1 MAFNVLDRD
10 CSGTVELVDIMGVYD
25 ASQHP
30 QVKDGSKTASAV
42 LREFLD
48 TFDAGEKDGIVTRAE
63 FHRYYSNVSASI
75 DDDEYFELMIRNAWH
90 SSGGK
95 GAAENTSNLRVLVT
109 HEDGQQTVE
118 EVHNDLSVRGDMD
131 KIKQQM
137 QSRGMKVTS
146 IEKYGGVGTKGGSG
160 AAPWA
165 VDASADSQ
173 RFGSRQN
180 TPAKAAQSPAAA
192 GVQQHRLT
200 PGKAPFAG
208 NSPAPVRPPV
218 APGSSR
224 RNRATQSSI
233 VFG

>member
-1 MAFNVLDRD
+1 MAFNVLDSD
-10 CSGTVELVDIMGVYD
+10 CSGTVELIDLMGVYD

-30 QVKDGSKTASAV
+30 AVKDGSKTPSAV

-48 TFDAGEKDGIVTRAE
+48 TFDAGEKDGVVTRTE

-90 SSGGK
+90 ISGGK

-109 HEDGQQTVE
+109 HEDGEQTVE
-118 EVHNDLSVRGDMD
+118 EVHDDLKVRGDME

-137 QSRGMKVTS
+137 QARGMKVVS
-146 IEKYGGVGTKGGSG
+146 IEKYGGVGAKASG

-165 VDASADSQ
+165 VDATADSQ

-180 TPAKAAQSPAAA
+180 TPAKAVQSPAAA

-208 NSPAPVRPPV
+208 NSPAPVMPPAV
-218 APGSSR
+218 PGSSR
-224 RNRATQSSI
+224 RGRSTQSSI

>member
-1 MAFNVLDRD
+1 M
-10 CSGTVELVDIMGVYD
+10 
-25 ASQHP
+25 
-30 QVKDGSKTASAV
+30 
-42 LREFLD
+42 
-48 TFDAGEKDGIVTRAE
+48 TRAE

-90 SSGGK
+90 ISGGK

-109 HEDGQQTVE
+109 HQDGHQTVE
-118 EVHNDLSVRGDMD
+118 EVQDDLAIRGDMQ

-137 QSRGMKVTS
+137 QGRGMNVVS

-165 VDASADSQ
+165 VDATADSQ
-173 RFGSRQN
+173 RFGSRQQ
-180 TPAKAAQSPAAA
+180 TPAKGLASPAAA
-192 GVQQHRLT
+192 GVHQHRLT

-208 NSPAPVRPPV
+208 DSPAPVPPPAV
-218 APGSSR
+218 PGSSR
-224 RNRATQSSI
+224 RSRATESSI